1 MRREAPKADIVFI
14 PIFFYSLQQQQQ
26 PNLLF
31 PSKLGRL
38 EKKKIQN
45 KSEKEGENKGR

>member
-38 EKKKIQN
+38 EKKKDTKQER
-45 KSEKEGENKGR
+45 KRRGK